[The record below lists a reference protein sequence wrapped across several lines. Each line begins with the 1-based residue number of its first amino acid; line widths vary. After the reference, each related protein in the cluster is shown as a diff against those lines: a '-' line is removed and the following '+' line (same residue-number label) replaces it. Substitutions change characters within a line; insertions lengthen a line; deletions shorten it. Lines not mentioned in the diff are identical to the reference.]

1 LGKNIV
7 IGDPRED
14 DKIEKTLSH
23 EIISIGLWM
32 VGRLLKSLP
41 SLLIS
46 VGGQVKTPTR
56 EQKRDVIAVV

>member
-14 DKIEKTLSH
+14 DNIEKTLSH
-23 EIISIGLWM
+23 EIVSIGLWM

-46 VGGQVKTPTR
+46 VGGAS
-56 EQKRDVIAVV
+56 ENSY